1 MKSSLFTTLQKTIV
15 SAATTT
21 LLMTSALSADCTYQL
36 FSISSDKG
44 TKIGEFVDQISDECS
59 FSVIV
64 VDPEAEKVLKKSL
77 NKTKLKNL
85 TIDEV
90 LEIILTENNLSY
102 SLENNLLKISYV
114 QTKTFNID
122 YILSQRTGTS
132 NTDIILSSKSGTENS
147 GTTAGSGTS
156 SQQSSGESET
166 GMTIITNDEVQFW
179 EELDLELQ
187 RVLNRPE
194 DTYQA
199 EAPIINKNAGMV
211 TVSATVKQLKRL
223 KAYLDEL
230 QKKVQYQVLI
240 DVNLLGVTLSDSS
253 ETGVDWSQLYALQN
267 FNLTADLMKFRN
279 VDTFTDGSIEDII
292 VPGANSSA
300 QLIRLS
306 GGGSLDEV
314 IKFLNTQGDVKAIS
328 NPKVLTLNNQPALI
342 TVGTEYFYSIE
353 QSTNQQG
360 AGGGVVATVQNTV
373 INSVFAGVLL
383 DITPEIS
390 HDGDIT
396 LKINPSITQTRETL
410 SSDNSDRTMPPDLD
424 RRQLAAVV
432 TVKDG
437 ERVILGGLIN
447 TKKYK
452 NANQVPLLGSIPI
465 IGYLFKYEEETNQVE
480 ELVMVIEPHIIKK
493 EGNALKLS
501 DLGYTGINETNM
513 KDHAFNMNAVR
524 QQLETLDAK
533 KTPSDEAKEDA
544 ASDKKAN
551 E

>member
-1 MKSSLFTTLQKTIV
+1 MKSSYTIIKKILLSVTT
-15 SAATTT
+15 ST

-36 FSISSDKG
+36 FNISSDRG
-44 TKIGEFVDQISDECS
+44 TKISEFVDQLSEECA
-59 FSVIV
+59 FTVIV
-64 VDPEAEKVLKKSL
+64 SDPQAERVLKRSL
-77 NKTKLKNL
+77 NKTNLKNM

-90 LEIILTENNLSY
+90 LGIILTENNLSY
-102 SLENNLLKISYV
+102 TLEDNLLKVSYV

-132 NTDIILSSKSGTENS
+132 NTDIILSSKSGTEGT
-147 GTTAGSGTS
+147 GTTGSAAS

-166 GMTIITNDEVQFW
+166 GIAINTTDEVKFW

-199 EAPIINKNAGMV
+199 EAPIINKNSGMV

-223 KAYLDEL
+223 KVYLEEL

-240 DVNLLGVTLSDSS
+240 DVNLLGVTLSDGAQ
-253 ETGVDWSQLYALQN
+253 TGVDWSQLYALQN

-279 VDTFTDGSIEDII
+279 VDSFTDGSIQDVV
-292 VPGANSSA
+292 VPGADASA
-300 QLIRLS
+300 SLIRMA
-306 GGGSLDEV
+306 GGGSLNEV

-342 TVGTEYFYSIE
+342 TVGTEFFYRVE
-353 QSTNQQG
+353 QATNQQG

-390 HDGDIT
+390 HDGTIT
-396 LKINPSITQTRETL
+396 LKINPSVTQTRETL
-410 SSDNSDRTMPPDLD
+410 SADNSERTMPPDLD

-452 NANQVPLLGSIPI
+452 KTNQVPLLGSIPVL
-465 IGYLFKYEEETNQVE
+465 GYLFKYEEEQNDVE
-480 ELVMVIEPHIIKK
+480 ELVMVIEPHIIQK
-493 EGNALKLS
+493 EGSNVTLS
-501 DLGYTGINETNM
+501 DLGYTGINETNL
-513 KDHAFNMNAVR
+513 KDHAFSLNAVR
-524 QQLETLDAK
+524 EQLETLDK
-533 KTPSDEAKEDA
+533 ERVPTEKSDIAGV
-544 ASDKKAN
+544 DKKAD

>member
-1 MKSSLFTTLQKTIV
+1 MKSSNTILNKIILPAV
-15 SAATTT
+15 TAT

-36 FSISSDKG
+36 FNISSDKG
-44 TKIGEFVDQISDECS
+44 TKISEFVDQLSEECS
-59 FSVIV
+59 FSVIIS
-64 VDPEAEKVLKKSL
+64 DAQAEKVLKKSL
-77 NKTKLKNL
+77 NKTKLKNM

-90 LEIILTENNLSY
+90 LNIILTENNLSY
-102 SLENNLLKISYV
+102 TLEDNLLKVSYIR
-114 QTKTFNID
+114 TKTFSID

-132 NTDIILSSKSGTENS
+132 NTDIILSSKSGTEGT
-147 GTTAGSGTS
+147 GTTGGAAN

-166 GMTIITNDEVQFW
+166 GIAINTTDEVKFW

-199 EAPIINKNAGMV
+199 EAPIINKNSGMV

-223 KAYLDEL
+223 KTYLEEL

-240 DVNLLGVTLSDSS
+240 DVNLLGVTLSDGSQ
-253 ETGVDWSQLYALQN
+253 TGVDWSQLYALQN
-267 FNLTADLMKFRN
+267 FNLSADVIGLRN
-279 VDTFTDGSIEDII
+279 VDTFTDGAISTIADA
-292 VPGANSSA
+292 PASSA
-300 QLIRLS
+300 SLVRMS
-306 GGGSLDEV
+306 GGGTLSEV
-314 IKFLNTQGDVKAIS
+314 IKFLSTQGDVKAIS

-342 TVGTEYFYSIE
+342 TVGTEFFYKVE
-353 QSTNQQG
+353 QATNQQG

-390 HDGDIT
+390 NDGTIT
-396 LKINPSITQTRETL
+396 LKINPSVTQTRETL
-410 SSDNSDRTMPPDLD
+410 SADNSKRTMPPDLD

-447 TKKYK
+447 TRKFKKS
-452 NANQVPLLGSIPI
+452 NQVPLLGSIPFL
-465 IGYLFKYEEETNQVE
+465 GYLFKYEEEQNEVE

-493 EGNALKLS
+493 DGNNLNLS
-501 DLGYTGINETNM
+501 DLGYTGINETNLQ
-513 KDHAFNMNAVR
+513 DHAFSMRAVR
-524 QQLETLDAK
+524 EQLETLDQEK
-533 KTPSDEAKEDA
+533 HLSNEIDKTEAG
-544 ASDKKAN
+544 KKAN